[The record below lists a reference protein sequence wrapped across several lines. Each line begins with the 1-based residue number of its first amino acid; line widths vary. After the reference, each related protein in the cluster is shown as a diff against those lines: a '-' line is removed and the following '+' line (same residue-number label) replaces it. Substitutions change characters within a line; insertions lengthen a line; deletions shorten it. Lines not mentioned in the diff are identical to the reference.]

1 MKMMKRVMCAI
12 LCLVLVFLMTACG
25 TEFSQEESQTIVFSK
40 KFLMVV
46 DVSAEDWIED
56 LNNISSDQYLQLYVN
71 DDGESVT
78 MVITPE
84 QREFWLSIVEK
95 GLHKLQTEI
104 TDINSTHKII
114 YREDYTHL
122 DAYYDEQLSV
132 KNVTYFVIMTEVF
145 CAFGQLLN
153 GVAPDSWYVSI
164 SIYNADTG
172 KLVANG
178 DSETGVNY
186 GTSDWEAS
194 K

>member
-1 MKMMKRVMCAI
+1 MMKKVICGI

-25 TEFSQEESQTIVFSK
+25 IEIPQEETQTIVFTS
-40 KFLMVV
+40 KFLMVA
-46 DVSAEDWIED
+46 DVYPEEWIED
-56 LNNISSDQYLQLYVN
+56 LNNISADQYLQLYIN
-71 DDGESVT
+71 DDGETVT

-104 TDINSTHKII
+104 ANINRTHKII
-114 YREDYTHL
+114 YSEDYVCM
-122 DAYYDEQLSV
+122 DVYYDAAFSIG
-132 KNVTYFVIMTEVF
+132 NASYFLVMTEVF

-164 SIYNADTG
+164 SVYNADTG

-178 DSETGVNY
+178 DSNTGFSY
-186 GTSDWEAS
+186 EPSDWEAS

>member
-1 MKMMKRVMCAI
+1 MKMMKRVICAI

-25 TEFSQEESQTIVFSK
+25 VEIPREETQTIVFSK
-40 KFLMVV
+40 KFLLVV

-56 LNNISSDQYLQLYVN
+56 LNNISPDQYLQLYVN

-84 QREFWLSIVEK
+84 QREYWLSIVEK

-104 TDINSTHKII
+104 ADINSTHKIV
-114 YREDYTHL
+114 YSEDYSHM
-122 DAYYDEQLSV
+122 DIHYDEQLSV
-132 KNVTYFVIMTEVF
+132 YDATYFVIMPEVF

-153 GVAPDSWYVSI
+153 GAAPDGWYVSCN
-164 SIYNADTG
+164 IYNADTG
-172 KLVANG
+172 KLVTSG
-178 DSETGVNY
+178 DSETGLHY
-186 GTSDWEAS
+186 DTDDWEAS